1 MLRILIADGTPAAM
15 QAERETFGIPPN
27 ASLFE
32 AALRA
37 QQPDIQCSSIN
48 VADGQDLPDGVSL
61 RDFDGL
67 MFSGSPLHI
76 YDRVPE
82 VTRQIDFARA
92 AFTAGLPVWASCWGL
107 QLATVALGGT
117 VRRNPRGRE
126 LGVARAITATTPG
139 RSHPLLATRPSVFD
153 ALCSH
158 IDELEQL
165 PPGAEVLAQN
175 ELCPIQAL
183 AVELPSGSILF
194 GTQYHPE
201 FTLSVAAGLIEMRVA
216 ALVAEGFGRD
226 CAELVTM
233 ARDSARYTRSRN
245 AATWPGAM
253 VSAPKSW
260 ILSAVRP
267 KSATGCG
274 KRPRFPAHDITKIG
288 GPRSAKSVTRHR

>member
-15 QAERETFGIPPN
+15 QAERETFGIPSN

-32 AALRA
+32 AALRS
-37 QQPDIQCSSIN
+37 QQPHIGCSSIN
-48 VADGQDLPDGVSL
+48 VADGQDLPGGVSL
-61 RDFDGL
+61 GDFDGL

-76 YDRVPE
+76 YDRTLE

-92 AFTAGLPVWASCWGL
+92 AFTAGLPAWGSCWGL

-183 AVELPSGSILF
+183 ALELAVGNFFLRDAVPSRVHAIGRSRF
-194 GTQYHPE
+194 DRD
-201 FTLSVAAGLIEMRVA
+201 AGHKSRSGGVQSRLCRA
-216 ALVAEGFGRD
+216 GRD
-226 CAELVTM
+226 
-233 ARDSARYTRSRN
+233 
-245 AATWPGAM
+245 G
-253 VSAPKSW
+253 
-260 ILSAVRP
+260 
-267 KSATGCG
+267 
-274 KRPRFPAHDITKIG
+274 PRFPRAARQAGT
-288 GPRSAKSVTRHR
+288 PRPGVALRHRPRDLGSCPPHNRNRQLAAGSGGDF